1 MNLWDS
7 VHRGLEK
14 ASQEAARIARIQ
26 RLRSTADTLHRQ
38 ISNQQ
43 GMLIARAMETFREGR
58 MIQGE
63 LLPIC
68 QELASLQLQLEQAQN
83 ELKQPQNQGPITTPS
98 SVPPTIPALPITG
111 PGSEPPINTQPA
123 PTYQNFT
130 EQAPPPPP
138 SEYPLYAPT
147 IPVPPPPPPPGLEPG
162 NIDAMA
168 TTIMSGENFP
178 ATNQQRPCPQCGII
192 ALANQAYCQNC
203 GTLLENRDA
212 AQLPTQRSST
222 GEEAKPTKIDTENAK
237 FIDGGQ

>member
-26 RLRSTADTLHRQ
+26 RLRSTVDTLHRQ

-43 GMLIARAMETFREGR
+43 GTLIARAMETFHEGR
-58 MIQGE
+58 MVQGE

-98 SVPPTIPALPITG
+98 SIPPTIPALPITG
-111 PGSEPPINTQPA
+111 PGSETQINTQPA

-130 EQAPPPPP
+130 EPAPPP
-138 SEYPLYAPT
+138 SEYSFYANPT
-147 IPVPPPPPPPGLEPG
+147 IPVPPPPPPPVLEPG
-162 NIDAMA
+162 STDAIA
-168 TTIMSGENFP
+168 TTMMGGEQFP
-178 ATNQQRPCPQCGII
+178 ATHKQHPCPQCGSI
-192 ALANQAYCQNC
+192 ALASQTYCQNC
-203 GTLLENRDA
+203 GTLLENREA
-212 AQLPTQRSST
+212 AHLPTQRSGT
-222 GEEAKPTKIDTENAK
+222 GAEAKPTKTDTDNAK
-237 FIDGGQ
+237 STDGGQ